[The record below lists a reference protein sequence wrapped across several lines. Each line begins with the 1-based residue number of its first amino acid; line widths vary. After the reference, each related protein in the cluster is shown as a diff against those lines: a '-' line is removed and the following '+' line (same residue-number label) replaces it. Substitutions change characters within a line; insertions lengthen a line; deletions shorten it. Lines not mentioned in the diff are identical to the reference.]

1 MNLSQKLKIS
11 FHLVKV
17 HGGTTTE
24 EIVGHVRTAQNLARA
39 NSRHCPGIFTV
50 LFFDEA
56 NSTEAIGTIK
66 EIMCDRR
73 MNGEPLDDHTGL
85 KIIAA
90 CNPYK
95 KHSEQIIANFE
106 NSGLG
111 FYVDANETQERLGD
125 VPMRHLV
132 YRVQPLPAAMLPLI
146 WDFGQ
151 LSQHVERL
159 YISQIV
165 REKLGRTDCDLEL
178 VVELLANSQEFMR
191 SQNSECS
198 FVSLRD
204 VQRVLAVLEWFM
216 GKKLFP
222 SILISFL

>member
-1 MNLSQKLKIS
+1 
-11 FHLVKV
+11 
-17 HGGTTTE
+17 
-24 EIVGHVRTAQNLARA
+24 VRTAQDLARA

-165 REKLGRTDCDLEL
+165 REKLGHTDCDLEL
-178 VVELLANSQEFMR
+178 VVELLAKSQEFMR

-216 GKKLFP
+216 GKKIVLL
-222 SILISFL
+222 ILISFLKNL